1 MRITLKGDG
10 GILEQVFQG
19 RSLLAEKDFTRE
31 ELEYLIDFSA
41 HLKDLK
47 KRLESERTLLIEK
60 LKGNDLSIDDSETPD
75 PVDLA
80 VRNYSKNVMLAVS
93 ENESRQLTEVDEAL
107 LRLEDDEYGNCQN
120 CEKPINPK
128 RLAAIPWA
136 RYCLDCQELVE
147 QGLLDEE

>member
-1 MRITLKGDG
+1 MT
-10 GILEQVFQG
+10 
-19 RSLLAEKDFTRE
+19 A
-31 ELEYLIDFSA
+31 A
-41 HLKDLK
+41 NLK
-47 KRLESERTLLIEK
+47 KIKERLLNERALLTEK

-93 ENESRQLTEVDEAL
+93 ENESRQLVLVDEAL
-107 LRLEDDEYGNCQN
+107 LRVEDDEYGTCQN
-120 CEKPINPK
+120 CEKPINQK

-147 QGLLDEE
+147 QGLLDHE

>member
-1 MRITLKGDG
+1 MT
-10 GILEQVFQG
+10 
-19 RSLLAEKDFTRE
+19 A
-31 ELEYLIDFSA
+31 A
-41 HLKDLK
+41 NLK
-47 KRLESERTLLIEK
+47 KTKERLLNERELLIEK

-93 ENESRQLTEVDEAL
+93 ENESRQLVLVDEAL
-107 LRLEDDEYGNCQN
+107 LRLEDDEYGQCQN
-120 CEKPINPK
+120 CEKSINQK

-147 QGLLDEE
+147 KGLLDDE